1 MVACSSFSSTTSAIP
16 TASRYSDR
24 RAERPSWETPL
35 SPRASTPAVPDLVTP
50 RLFDGHGDQFDR
62 PLEVEAADRGC
73 LQHVRFWRVPHHTG
87 DYSGRFELAG
97 APIREHRDDPDRVT
111 RRGRLPPRAPGP
123 GSRFDGRF
131 VVGVLTT
138 GVFCRPAC
146 PAPQAAQDNV
156 RYFAT
161 SAAALHAG
169 YRPCL
174 RCRPE
179 RTQLPAWTV
188 GSETVIEALRSIEE
202 GFLDHR
208 PVRALAHRLGIGE
221 RHLNRLFMRELGAT
235 PRALAR
241 MQRIATAKRLL
252 DDTDLPISDVALCAG
267 YGSLRRCN
275 DELRRVFGRRRASCA
290 GRSGVMRS
298 RRPAP
303 LAGPRTVERGL
314 DVSVPR
320 PP

>member
-1 MVACSSFSSTTSAIP
+1 MGASSSQARLFVNTETTRTVLPAE
-16 TASRYSDR
+16 DVCR
-24 RAERPSWETPL
+24 RA
-35 SPRASTPAVPDLVTP
+35 
-50 RLFDGHGDQFDR
+50 RL
-62 PLEVEAADRGC
+62 A
-73 LQHVRFWRVPHHTG
+73 
-87 DYSGRFELAG
+87 
-97 APIREHRDDPDRVT
+97 RDP
-111 RRGRLPPRAPGP
+111 
-123 GSRFDGRF
+123 RFDGRF
-131 VVGVLTT
+131 VVAVLTT

-252 DDTDLPISDVALCAG
+252 DDTDLSISDVALCAG
-267 YGSLRRCN
+267 YGSLRLCN
-275 DELRRVFGRRRASCA
+275 RSVRQRFDSDRQRPSRFPQTRAPTHSPNPSA
-290 GRSGVMRS
+290 R
-298 RRPAP
+298 
-303 LAGPRTVERGL
+303 
-314 DVSVPR
+314 
-320 PP
+320 